1 MKQINSQGENM
12 KKIISAIMVLMLCLL
27 PIMATGMVETTDSLQ
42 LVSDKTEVNILS
54 LKGPTSM
61 GLAKLYNDSDLGLT
75 ENKYNYTLTGAP
87 DQAIA
92 ALVKGSVD
100 LAAVPANL
108 AAVLNVKTKGK
119 LQVVAINTL
128 GVIYILEN
136 GSEVNSIQDL
146 KGKTIFA
153 SGKGATPE
161 YALNFIL
168 ESNNLVPGKDLTIEW
183 KSEHSECLTELSTT
197 PNSIAMLPQPFVTT
211 ALMKIPEARIVVDLT
226 EAWEEV
232 EEDSTMI
239 TGVIVGQREFLQENP
254 EAVASFLDAY
264 HSSVDFCNE
273 NLAEAAV
280 LIGNLGIVPEAIA
293 EKAIPDCNIVCI
305 EGEEMKTSLK
315 SYLDIL
321 FQQNPQAVGGS
332 VPDDSFYF
340 ER

>member
-1 MKQINSQGENM
+1 M
-12 KKIISAIMVLMLCLL
+12 KKIIIAIMVLMVCLL
-27 PIMATGMVETTDSLQ
+27 PIMANGVVETTDTLQ
-42 LVSDKTEVNILS
+42 LVSTKTEVNILS

-75 ENKYNYTLTGAP
+75 ENKYNYILTGAP

-92 ALVKGSVD
+92 ALVKGTVD

-108 AAVLNVKTKGK
+108 AAVLNVKTGGK

-128 GVIYILEN
+128 GVIYVLEN
-136 GSEVNSIQDL
+136 GNEINSIQDL

-153 SGKGATPE
+153 SGKGSTPE

-183 KSEHSECLTELSTT
+183 KSEHSECLTELATT

-211 ALMKIPEARIVVDLT
+211 ALMKIPEARIIVDLT
-226 EAWEEV
+226 KAWEEV
-232 EEDSTMI
+232 EKDSTMI

-264 HSSVDFCNE
+264 HSSVDFCND
-273 NLAEAAV
+273 NPAEAAV
-280 LIGNLGIVPEAIA
+280 LIGNLGIVTKEIA

-305 EGEEMKTSLK
+305 EGDEMKSSLK
-315 SYLDIL
+315 GYLEIL
-321 FQQNPQAVGGS
+321 FQQDPMAVGGS
-332 VPDDSFYF
+332 LPDDSFYF